1 MRKRYLIFS
10 GVLLGCLVLFFGI
23 NLSQKE
29 TIYISDS
36 EINNLLNVWE
46 NQTGRAP
53 NIDEIDMIIDSLV
66 EEEIL
71 YKESLKLGLE
81 KNDKIIKRRL
91 IQKLEFFKEGE
102 FIENFNEKDLIN
114 FYEENLDLYKRDKR
128 YSFQHIFF
136 SKSENN
142 DKKINLILAELENN
156 SPIQSISGIPQNSY
170 GDPFIHGD
178 SFVEKNSIEI
188 DADFGRGFS
197 NNFIG
202 ILNNKWY
209 GPFESIYGDHLIFIL
224 KFLPEEI
231 LPYEEVKKS
240 VINSYNNSLKDEAM
254 KNYIYSI
261 KNKYDVIIGAY
272 R

>member
-1 MRKRYLIFS
+1 VRKRYLIFS

-23 NLSQKE
+23 NLSHKK

-53 NIDEIDMIIDSLV
+53 NANEIEMIIESLI
-66 EEEIL
+66 EEEVL
-71 YKESLKLGLE
+71 YQESLKLGLD

-102 FIENFNEKDLIN
+102 FIENFDEKDLIN
-114 FYEENLDLYKRDKR
+114 FYEENLDLYKKDKR
-128 YSFQHIFF
+128 YSFRHIFF

-142 DKKINLILAELENN
+142 DKKIDLILSELEKNL
-156 SPIQSISGIPQNSY
+156 PIQSIPEIFKNSY

-178 SFVEKNSIEI
+178 SFVEKDFIEI
-188 DADFGRGFS
+188 DADFGKGFS
-197 NNFIG
+197 SNFIG

-209 GPFESIYGDHLIFIL
+209 GPFKSIYGDHLIFIL
-224 KFLPEEI
+224 QFLPEEI

-240 VINSYNNSLKDEAM
+240 VSNSYNNSLKDEAM

-261 KNKYDVIIGAY
+261 KDKYDVIIGAY

>member
-1 MRKRYLIFS
+1 MIKSFLIFS
-10 GVLLGCLVLFFGI
+10 GVFLGCLVLFFGL

-36 EINNLLNVWE
+36 EINNLLTVWE

-53 NIDEIDMIIDSLV
+53 NADEINMIIDNLV

-71 YKESLKLGLE
+71 YKESLKLGLD

-102 FIENFNEKDLIN
+102 FIENLNEKDLIN
-114 FYEENLDLYKRDKR
+114 FYEENLDLYKRGKR

-136 SKSENN
+136 SNSENN
-142 DKKINLILAELENN
+142 DKKINLILLELEKNP
-156 SPIQSISGIPQNSY
+156 PIRSISGIFLNSY

-178 SFVEKNSIEI
+178 SFVEKNSMEI
-188 DADFGRGFS
+188 DADFGKGFS

-202 ILNNKWY
+202 IKRNKWY
-209 GPFESIYGDHLIFIL
+209 GPFESIYGDHLIYIL
-224 KFLPEEI
+224 HFQPEEI
-231 LPYEEVKKS
+231 LPYEKVKKS
-240 VINSYNNSLKDEAM
+240 VINNYNNSLKDEAM